1 LLAIARSTATRIRKS
16 CGELMPDLTVSVG
29 IGRFHTDPA
38 ETRRAFREAQSAL
51 QVSQRL
57 GETASIATFDDMGV
71 YKLLLGALEED
82 PEEVR
87 NFYQETIARIEDYDR
102 QHNTD
107 LVGTLEAYLSNNRS
121 VAATAEALFTH
132 RHTIRYR
139 LSRIN
144 DLTGLDV
151 HRSEDQEKL
160 GFGLKVMRLLRR

>member
-1 LLAIARSTATRIRKS
+1 
-16 CGELMPDLTVSVG
+16 
-29 IGRFHTDPA
+29 
-38 ETRRAFREAQSAL
+38 
-51 QVSQRL
+51 
-57 GETASIATFDDMGV
+57 MGV

-87 NFYQETIARIEDYDR
+87 NFYEETIARIEEYDK

-107 LVGTLEAYLSNNRS
+107 LVGTLETYLANNRS

-139 LSRIN
+139 LGRIN

>member
-1 LLAIARSTATRIRKS
+1 
-16 CGELMPDLTVSVG
+16 
-29 IGRFHTDPA
+29 
-38 ETRRAFREAQSAL
+38 
-51 QVSQRL
+51 VSQRL
-57 GETASIATFDDMGV
+57 GETGAIATFDDMGV

-87 NFYQETIARIEDYDR
+87 NFYEETIARIEAYDR

-107 LVGTLEAYLSNNRS
+107 LVGTLEAYLANNRS

-139 LSRIN
+139 LGRIN